1 MYTRPLRRRRGGGGP
16 EGLILSSVIV
26 AGQRHLCEEQTYL
39 AQQAIHQIAPLDEL
53 SAFTGQPGKDVTRDK
68 NNGRKST
75 PRRRTKRR
83 REMSGAKGVEERG
96 GGGPV
101 VARNEHSSLNVPS
114 FSAETV
120 PRVAPPSGITSG
132 IYEPFILKMVAERRD
147 PKQVATKN
155 FEYGIQPPSSY
166 I

>member
-1 MYTRPLRRRRGGGGP
+1 MIKTTTGSRRRDEEQSDDGKCRARKEWRRWWRGGG
-16 EGLILSSVIV
+16 L
-26 AGQRHLCEEQTYL
+26 
-39 AQQAIHQIAPLDEL
+39 
-53 SAFTGQPGKDVTRDK
+53 
-68 NNGRKST
+68 
-75 PRRRTKRR
+75 
-83 REMSGAKGVEERG
+83 
-96 GGGPV
+96 V